1 MMRGRWLVAL
11 LIPAAGLAYA
21 CGSFDGADTGTNLGG
36 PVEAGGPDAA
46 LEAAPGSDGGGGVS
60 CAVSVV
66 SEAMPDAN
74 CLGPAMPAVALES
87 SPLHC
92 GRCGHSCLGA
102 TCANGFCA
110 PENLHSDAGVVAL
123 GDVSADHAYYLTGPD
138 VQRVAFLGRAVEVVA
153 RTTRQGAYMTS
164 FVREGDRL
172 YVTDRVSN
180 SNSTVIGTVPSIA
193 ATDGGAITPLLET
206 SGNTLVADSTNLYF
220 VNYASLFKVNKA
232 GGATPDTIQ
241 DNPEQAF
248 VILGPVSRTDVLY
261 WIVSQTT
268 AADGG
273 ALTRKLFARTS
284 DGTVIMRSDEL
295 DGPTALAV
303 DDTDVYWTDSSTKR
317 VMRIARAG
325 VTGPSVVAEWPGTN
339 AAVKSLLLDGDYVY
353 WTVSENGNAGA
364 AVVIYRAPK
373 CAGPGV
379 ARVIVATNPG
389 GEYYGA
395 LLADANYLYYGGLTG
410 IWRVAK

>member
-1 MMRGRWLVAL
+1 MLRGRWLIAL
-11 LIPAAGLAYA
+11 LLPAAGLAYA
-21 CGSFDGADTGTNLGG
+21 CGSFDGADTGTNPGG

-46 LEAAPGSDGGGGVS
+46 LEVAPRLDGGGGVS
-60 CAVSVV
+60 CAISVV
-66 SEAMPDAN
+66 SEATPDAN
-74 CLGPAMPAVALES
+74 CLGPTMPAVALES

-102 TCANGFCA
+102 ACANGFCA
-110 PENLHSDAGVVAL
+110 PENLQPAAVAVAL

-153 RTTRQGAYMTS
+153 RTTRQDAFMTS

-172 YVTDRVSN
+172 YVTDRVQ
-180 SNSTVIGTVPSIA
+180 NSTDIGTVPSIA
-193 ATDGGAITPLLET
+193 ANDGGAITLLLST
-206 SGNTLVADSTNLYF
+206 SGNAIIADSTNLYF
-220 VNYASLFKVNKA
+220 VDYASLFKVNKA
-232 GGATPDTIQ
+232 GTATRTAIQ
-241 DNPEQAF
+241 GNAEQAF

-273 ALTRKLFARTS
+273 ALTHKLFSRTS
-284 DGTVIMRSDEL
+284 DSTVRMRSDVL
-295 DGPTALAV
+295 GGPTALAV
-303 DDTDVYWTDSSTKR
+303 DNTDVYWTDSSTKR
-317 VMRIARAG
+317 VMRIARSG
-325 VTGPSVVAEWPGTN
+325 VTGPSVVAEWPGTH

-353 WTVSENGNAGA
+353 WSVSDDLQAGA
-364 AVVIYRAPK
+364 DVVIYRAPK

-389 GEYYGA
+389 TEYHGG
-395 LLADANYLYYGGLTG
+395 LLADATYLYYGGLTG